1 MEMLV
6 PLGAFAMVAAIVCL
20 PILGL
25 FKHLE
30 RRRMHDVVR
39 TAIEK
44 GQALPPEVV
53 ETLTRDVRPASSA
66 IRDIRTGVIMIAVGI
81 GFAIFGFC
89 VGFDERDV
97 VSPALGVAAIPT
109 VIGIA
114 YVVLSFFNPNKDPRA

>member
-20 PILGL
+20 PLLGL

-53 ETLTRDVRPASSA
+53 EALTRDVRPASSST
-66 IRDIRTGVIMIAVGI
+66 RDIRTGVIMIAVGI
-81 GFAIFGFC
+81 GLAIFGAC
-89 VGFDERDV
+89 VSVEEHDV
-97 VSPALGVAAIPT
+97 IAPALGLASIPA
-109 VIGIA
+109 VIGAA
-114 YVVLSFFNPNKDPRA
+114 YVVLSFFNPNKEPRV

>member
-44 GQALPPEVV
+44 GQSLPPEVV
-53 ETLTRDVRPASSA
+53 ETLSRDVRPASSSV
-66 IRDIRTGVIMIAVGI
+66 RDIRTGVIMIAAGV

-114 YVVLSFFNPNKDPRA
+114 YIILSFFNPNKDPRA

>member
-44 GQALPPEVV
+44 GQSLPPEVI
-53 ETLTRDVRPASSA
+53 ETLTRDVRPASSSV
-66 IRDIRTGVIMIAVGI
+66 RDIRTGVIMIAVGV
-81 GFAIFGFC
+81 GFAIFGYF
-89 VGFDERDV
+89 VGLDERDV

-114 YVVLSFFNPNKDPRA
+114 YIILSFFNPNKDPRG

>member
-1 MEMLV
+1 MLV

-44 GQALPPEVV
+44 GQTLPPEVV
-53 ETLTRDVRPASSA
+53 ETLTRDVRPVSTST
-66 IRDIRTGVIMIAVGI
+66 RDIRTGVIMIAVGI
-81 GFAIFGFC
+81 GLAIFGAC
-89 VGFDERDV
+89 VGYEEHDV
-97 VSPALGVAAIPT
+97 ISPALGIASIPT
-109 VIGIA
+109 VIGLA
-114 YVVLSFFNPNKDPRA
+114 YIVLSFFNPNKEKRA